1 MRPPASVRV
10 RGIYATVLTALL
22 LEHGFAIVEPSP
34 ATQARFGIRLLETDA
49 AASVKRFGLRC
60 KPYLQESVGAC
71 EAKHGSAA
79 GMPLLTMSKVGY
91 CCRRHTGPKAQALR
105 KHPAPYQQDLNPD
118 AMAGQNIGLG
128 ETQPSKQ
135 ARTAYDMKA
144 VHRSCTPSRTMS

>member
-60 KPYLQESVGAC
+60 KPYLQRASAP
-71 EAKHGSAA
+71 AKRS
-79 GMPLLTMSKVGY
+79 T
-91 CCRRHTGPKAQALR
+91 ALR
-105 KHPAPYQQDLNPD
+105 
-118 AMAGQNIGLG
+118 
-128 ETQPSKQ
+128 Q
-135 ARTAYDMKA
+135 AC
-144 VHRSCTPSRTMS
+144 HSSL